1 MEEQY
6 DWSQFLSEMNM
17 RLRDLEEKNRN
28 LSERLLLIGQNLIE
42 QKEENNEKFLEIR
55 KSMEKMK
62 SNTERMISFIE
73 TASGEFAGFAR
84 KDDLEILAKQV
95 KIFQPFVK
103 EK

>member
-28 LSERLLLIGQNLIE
+28 LSERLLMIGQNLIE
-42 QKEENNEKFLEIR
+42 QKEENNEKFLEIK
-55 KSMEKMK
+55 KSIETMK

-73 TASGEFAGFAR
+73 TASGEFSNFAR
-84 KDDLEILAKQV
+84 KEDLEILAKQA

-103 EK
+103 QK